1 MLIYT
6 VFRYRNQHFPLA
18 TSSLTMPTDYDL
30 SKQASLFDVLSD
42 EKRLR
47 ILRHAVN
54 GPVAA
59 PELAESDEFDVSSE
73 SLLYHMNLLEGA
85 GFLTSSTVQGPY
97 KRPRKEFR
105 LSGNGRQ
112 LTLEIIAD
120 EYHFEF
126 REPPIA

>member
-1 MLIYT
+1 
-6 VFRYRNQHFPLA
+6 
-18 TSSLTMPTDYDL
+18 MPTDHDL
-30 SKQASLFDVLSD
+30 SEQASLFDVLSD

-47 ILRHAVN
+47 ILRHAVD

-73 SLLYHMNLLEGA
+73 SLLYHLNMLEGA
-85 GFLTSSTVQGPY
+85 DFLTSSTVQGPY

-112 LTLEIIAD
+112 LTLEVIAD
-120 EYHFEF
+120 EYHFGF
-126 REPPIA
+126 REPPVA